1 MSVIAVR
8 RSHLLGGLGL
18 LAGVV
23 ALAFWAPWTVESR
36 GGRTI
41 QVGNMKV
48 TCGLDE
54 QPMVRQVG
62 TRSDQIAV
70 ECVDTRLVSMPG
82 AGSAAAQPAAAYT
95 PGAAYAPAGAY
106 TPAVYTRPAPVRT
119 SAPVTRT
126 ASTSAPVQEPVREE
140 GRSWKKTALIIGGS
154 TGAGAGV
161 GAIAGGK
168 KGALIGAA
176 IGGGSAAIYEAI
188 KRK

>member
-1 MSVIAVR
+1 MADIAVR
-8 RSHLLGGLGL
+8 RSHLVGGLGL
-18 LAGVV
+18 LAGIV

-54 QPMVRQVG
+54 QPVVRQVG
-62 TRSDQIAV
+62 ARADQVAI
-70 ECVDTRLVSMPG
+70 ECVDTRMVSMPG
-82 AGSAAAQPAAAYT
+82 SMPVSNFAAPSS
-95 PGAAYAPAGAY
+95 GAF
-106 TPAVYTRPAPVRT
+106 TPAVYRQPAPVRT

-126 ASTSAPVQEPVREE
+126 ASTSAPVQEPREE

-154 TGAGAGV
+154 TGAGAGI
-161 GAIAGGK
+161 GGIAGGK

>member
-1 MSVIAVR
+1 MSDIAVR
-8 RSHLLGGLGL
+8 RSHVFGGLGL
-18 LAGVV
+18 LAGIV
-23 ALAFWAPWTVESR
+23 AIAFWAPWTGEAR

-70 ECVDTRLVSMPG
+70 ECVNTGLVSMPG
-82 AGSAAAQPAAAYT
+82 
-95 PGAAYAPAGAY
+95 YASNGVARDSGFA
-106 TPAVYTRPAPVRT
+106 PAVYTRPAAVRAAST
-119 SAPVTRT
+119 VSGASAPRT
-126 ASTSAPVQEPVREE
+126 TAQEPAREE
-140 GRSWKKTALIIGGS
+140 GRSWKKTAMIIGGS
-154 TGAGAGV
+154 TGAGAGI

-176 IGGGSAAIYEAI
+176 IGGGSAAIFEAI

>member
-1 MSVIAVR
+1 MSDIAVR
-8 RSHLLGGLGL
+8 RSHLFGGLGL
-18 LAGVV
+18 LAGLA
-23 ALAFWAPWTVESR
+23 ALAFWAPWTGEAR

-70 ECVDTRLVSMPG
+70 ECVDTRMVSMPG
-82 AGSAAAQPAAAYT
+82 AGYMPVSSVAAPST
-95 PGAAYAPAGAY
+95 GAY
-106 TPAVYTRPAPVRT
+106 TPAVYRPAPVRT
-119 SAPVTRT
+119 
-126 ASTSAPVQEPVREE
+126 ASTVSGATAPRSTAQEPAREE

-154 TGAGAGV
+154 TGAGAGI
-161 GAIAGGK
+161 GGIAGGK

>member
-1 MSVIAVR
+1 MSDIAVR

-18 LAGVV
+18 LAGIV
-23 ALAFWAPWTVESR
+23 ALAFWAPWTGEAR

-70 ECVDTRLVSMPG
+70 ECVNTGLVSMPG
-82 AGSAAAQPAAAYT
+82 YT
-95 PGAAYAPAGAY
+95 SNGVVRDSGFA
-106 TPAVYTRPAPVRT
+106 PAVYTRPAPVRT
-119 SAPVTRT
+119 ASTASAPRT
-126 ASTSAPVQEPVREE
+126 TAQEPAREE
-140 GRSWKKTALIIGGS
+140 GRSWKKTAMIIGGS
-154 TGAGAGV
+154 TGAGAGI

-176 IGGGSAAIYEAI
+176 IGGGSAAIFEAI

>member
-8 RSHLLGGLGL
+8 RSHVLGGLGL
-18 LAGVV
+18 LAGIV

-62 TRSDQIAV
+62 ARADQIAV
-70 ECVDTRLVSMPG
+70 ECVDTRMVSMPG
-82 AGSAAAQPAAAYT
+82 AGSAAAQPA
-95 PGAAYAPAGAY
+95 AAYAPAGAY

>member
-1 MSVIAVR
+1 MSDIAVR
-8 RSHLLGGLGL
+8 RSHLFGGLGL
-18 LAGVV
+18 LAGIV
-23 ALAFWAPWTVESR
+23 ALAFWAPWTGEAR

-62 TRSDQIAV
+62 TGSGQVAV
-70 ECVDTRLVSMPG
+70 ECVDTRMVSMPG
-82 AGSAAAQPAAAYT
+82 AGYAPVSNLAVPQ
-95 PGAAYAPAGAY
+95 PGAAYVQPGAY

-119 SAPVTRT
+119 ASTTASAPRT
-126 ASTSAPVQEPVREE
+126 TAQEPAREE

-154 TGAGAGV
+154 TGAGAGI
-161 GAIAGGK
+161 GGIAGGK

-188 KRK
+188 KRR

>member
-1 MSVIAVR
+1 MSDIAVR
-8 RSHLLGGLGL
+8 RSHLFGGLGL
-18 LAGVV
+18 LAGIV

-70 ECVDTRLVSMPG
+70 ECVDTRMVSMPG
-82 AGSAAAQPAAAYT
+82 AGYVPASNFAAPNS
-95 PGAAYAPAGAY
+95 GAF

-119 SAPVTRT
+119 ASAPVAR
-126 ASTSAPVQEPVREE
+126 STSAQEPVREE

-154 TGAGAGV
+154 TGAGAGI
-161 GAIAGGK
+161 GGIAGGK

-176 IGGGSAAIYEAI
+176 IGGGSAAIFEAI

>member
-1 MSVIAVR
+1 MSDIAVR
-8 RSHLLGGLGL
+8 RSHLVGGLGL
-18 LAGVV
+18 LAGIV

-70 ECVDTRLVSMPG
+70 ECVNTGLVSMPG
-82 AGSAAAQPAAAYT
+82 YASNGLVRD
-95 PGAAYAPAGAY
+95 PGFA
-106 TPAVYTRPAPVRT
+106 PAVYTRPAAVRT

-126 ASTSAPVQEPVREE
+126 VSTSAPVQEPERRE
-140 GRSWKKTALIIGGS
+140 GRSWQKSALIIGGA

-161 GAIAGGK
+161 GGIAGGK

-176 IGGGSAAIYEAI
+176 IGGGSAAIFEAI